1 MYKKKHGRFKE
12 RTTCTNAENE
22 SYRFTDTGVG
32 EIKFV
37 LGFDDVYR
45 KESTTQDNT

>member
-1 MYKKKHGRFKE
+1 MQKKKHGRFKE

-22 SYRFTDTGVG
+22 SYRFADKGVV

-37 LGFDDVYR
+37 LGFDDVYQ
-45 KESTTQDNT
+45 K